1 MRTILTAT
9 RWAYSLVAIVV
20 AAGVVLAL
28 RTGSWEWFS
37 RAGSLVVVIGIVL
50 TSSQIIEDS
59 RRARRRRQQWEGGRS
74 VAGRDWAQQDV
85 QLRHSRHHDEHLFEN
100 EKGGLY
106 ILVGGTLI
114 WGFGDLAGRLFTA

>member
-1 MRTILTAT
+1 MRTVMTAT
-9 RWAYSLVAIVV
+9 RWAYTFAAVV
-20 AAGVVLAL
+20 VGTGIVLAS
-28 RTGSWEWFS
+28 RSGNWAWFS

-59 RRARRRRQQWEGGRS
+59 RRARRRRQQWEARRG
-74 VAGRDWAQQDV
+74 VAGRDWAQQGE

-106 ILVGGTLI
+106 LLIAGTLI
-114 WGFGDLAGRLFTA
+114 WGFGDLAGGLFTA